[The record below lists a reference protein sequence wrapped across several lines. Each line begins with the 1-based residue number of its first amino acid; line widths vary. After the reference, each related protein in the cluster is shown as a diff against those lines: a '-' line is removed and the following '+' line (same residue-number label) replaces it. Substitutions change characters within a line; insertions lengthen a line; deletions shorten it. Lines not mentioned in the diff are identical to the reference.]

1 MGSPVITSGNS
12 RFLANWDSQARKGV
26 LVLIVMSALSSREYY
41 GYELVEHILS
51 GAGVEVSD
59 GTLYAIL
66 VRLKAEGLVRARWEA
81 AERGPSRKY
90 YALTHDGRAV
100 LADMKRSWA
109 EIASGVDAI
118 LQNGSRG
125 DVQ

>member
-1 MGSPVITSGNS
+1 MSTSRNS

-26 LVLIVMSALSSREYY
+26 LVLIVMSALSVREYY
-41 GYELVEHILS
+41 GYELVEHILT

-66 VRLKAEGLVRARWEA
+66 VRLKSEGLVRTRWEA
-81 AERGPSRKY
+81 AERGPARKY
-90 YALTHDGRAV
+90 YALTDEGRAL

-118 LQNGSRG
+118 VKDGKGSHVR
-125 DVQ
+125 